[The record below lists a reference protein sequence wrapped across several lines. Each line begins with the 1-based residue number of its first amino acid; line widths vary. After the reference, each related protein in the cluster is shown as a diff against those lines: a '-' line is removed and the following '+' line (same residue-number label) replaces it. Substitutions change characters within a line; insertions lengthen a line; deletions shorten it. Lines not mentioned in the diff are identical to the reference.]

1 MKCLGC
7 FKSTKYIYCPK
18 CKKELFDNQKIDFK
32 LDFDKKEFLST
43 KIELSDKMSISGV
56 QDKIALKIEDN
67 KHLLFEEQKSIASL
81 FSNLDHLITLQQQSL
96 EKLKTLKK
104 AFLEKMFV

>member
-32 LDFDKKEFLST
+32 LDFDKKEGTKKTSSST
-43 KIELSDKMSISGV
+43 LPEKTK
-56 QDKIALKIEDN
+56 
-67 KHLLFEEQKSIASL
+67 EQ
-81 FSNLDHLITLQQQSL
+81 ITT
-96 EKLKTLKK
+96 TLKNLMEQYHYTQSGAMNLMK
-104 AFLEKMFV
+104 YLIKELY